1 MRPTLPDM
9 VAAVERWFHITER
22 GSTIPAEVR
31 GGLATFFTMAYI
43 VVLNPI
49 ILSGGK
55 DVTGARLSLAAVA
68 TSTALVA
75 AVMTILMGVAGRYP
89 FALAAGLGLN
99 GVVAFS
105 LATRMSWPAAMG
117 VVVLEGVVITAL
129 VVTGLREAVFDA
141 VPLALKQAIGVGI
154 GLFIAFIGFVDAGF
168 VRRNPDAAG
177 TPVPV
182 SLGPAGRLVGWPT
195 VVFVVGLLLTGAL
208 VAQRRRGAILIGI
221 AVATVF
227 AIALNAVVHA
237 PASVG
242 PGGAFDPRGWSL
254 NVPQWPRRLVARP
267 DFGLVGHFS
276 LGGAVSAVGAV
287 ETALLVFT
295 LMLADFFDTLG
306 SVVAVGGEGGLL
318 DDDGLL
324 PGVGPVLLV
333 DALAAVAGGVASC
346 SSNTTYIESA
356 AGVADGART
365 GLASVVT
372 GVLFLGALFLT
383 PLAGV
388 VPHEAATPALV
399 VVGFLLMG
407 QVRDIPWDDYDI
419 ALPAF
424 LTIVLMPFTFSITNG
439 IGAGF
444 VSYVAL
450 KLLRGR
456 IREVHWLM
464 AVVAVAF
471 VAYFAIDPLEHLLGV
486 GG

>member
-1 MRPTLPDM
+1 VRA
-9 VAAVERWFHITER
+9 VADRWFGITER
-22 GSTIPAEVR
+22 GSTVSAEVR

-49 ILSGGK
+49 ILTGAT
-55 DVTGARLSLAAVA
+55 DVTGARLPLAAVA

-75 AVMTILMGVAGRYP
+75 AGMTILMGLVGRYP

-105 LATRMSWPAAMG
+105 LASRMSWAAAMG
-117 VVVLEGVVITAL
+117 IVVLEGLVITAL

-141 VPLALKQAIGVGI
+141 VPLGLKQAIGVGI

-195 VVFVVGLLLTGAL
+195 VVFVVGLLLTAAL

-221 AVATVF
+221 AVTTVF
-227 AIALNAVVHA
+227 AIAHNAVVDA
-237 PASVG
+237 PASIG
-242 PGGAFDPRGWSL
+242 PGGAFNPRGWSL
-254 NVPQWPRRLVARP
+254 NVPEWPDRLVASP
-267 DFGLVGHFS
+267 DFGLLGHFS
-276 LGGAVSAVGAV
+276 LGGSVAAVGAV
-287 ETALLVFT
+287 ETMLLVFT

-306 SVVAVGGEGGLL
+306 SVVAVGAEGGLL
-318 DDDGLL
+318 DEDGRL
-324 PGVGPVLLV
+324 PGTGPVLLV
-333 DALAAVAGGVASC
+333 DSLAAAAGGAASC

-365 GLASVVT
+365 GLASLVT
-372 GVLFLGALFLT
+372 GALFVGTLFLT
-383 PLAGV
+383 PLAAV

-399 VVGFLLMG
+399 VVGFLLMT
-407 QVRDIPWDDYDI
+407 QVRDIPWGDYDI

-444 VSYVAL
+444 VTFVAL

-456 IREVHWLM
+456 LRDVHWLM
-464 AVVAVAF
+464 VVVAVAF

-486 GG
+486 DR

>member
-1 MRPTLPDM
+1 VRRLVDG
-9 VAAVERWFHITER
+9 WFRVSER
-22 GSTIPAEVR
+22 GSTVPAEVR

-49 ILSGGK
+49 VLSGAR
-55 DVTGARLSLAAVA
+55 DVTGARLPLAQVA

-75 AVMTILMGVAGRYP
+75 AVMTILMGLVGRYP

-105 LATRMSWPAAMG
+105 LAGRMSWPAAMG
-117 VVVLEGVVITAL
+117 VVVLEGLLITAL
-129 VVTGLREAVFDA
+129 VVTGFRSAVFDA

-154 GLFIAFIGFVDAGF
+154 GLFIAFIGLVDTGI

-195 VVFVVGLLLTGAL
+195 VVFVVGLLLTATL
-208 VAQRRRGAILIGI
+208 VGQRRRGAILVGIIG
-221 AVATVF
+221 ATVF
-227 AIALNAVVHA
+227 AIALDAVVHV
-237 PASVG
+237 PSSVG
-242 PGGAFDPRGWSL
+242 PGGAINPRGWSL
-254 NVPQWPRRLVARP
+254 NVPVLPHQIVARP
-267 DFGLVGHFS
+267 DFGLLGHFTVR
-276 LGGAVSAVGAV
+276 GPVAAVGLV
-287 ETALLVFT
+287 ETGLLVFT

-318 DDDGLL
+318 DEQGRL

-333 DALAAVAGGVASC
+333 DSLAAVAGGAASC

-365 GLASVVT
+365 GLASVTT

-383 PLAGV
+383 PLAAV

-399 VVGFLLMG
+399 VVGFLLMT
-407 QVRDIPWDDYDI
+407 QVREIPWTDYEL

-444 VSYVAL
+444 VSFVAL
-450 KLLRGR
+450 KLARGR

-464 AVVAVAF
+464 AVIALAF
-471 VAYFAIDPLEHLLGV
+471 VVYFAIDPIEHLLGV
-486 GG
+486 S